1 MKRAQWV
8 RTSIGAC
15 LVWTLVLGH
24 AARAAEGQVT
34 RVQAMAAR
42 EAGSWDGRIQALVG
56 SGELR
61 LRQVRADTL
70 LPGRRHERFA
80 QVYHGVRVF
89 GGELVRQSDDAGVV
103 SVFGTFYE
111 GIALDVRPTLSAGGA
126 RALVE
131 TPGAPGFLTAHDP
144 ELVVLPEAGG
154 GYALCWRLRAWT
166 SSDLVM
172 FFVDARDGHV
182 RRRFSDLQ
190 TQSAVGLGK
199 GVLGDFKKVS
209 AKSSG
214 GAFVADDELRPPAI
228 STYDYQGDLRR
239 LFALQRVEDLSPKD
253 LAKDADND
261 WTDGANVDAHVY
273 AGYTYDYYFK
283 RFGRHGL
290 DNADVT
296 LVNITHPVNRAEIF
310 SQPDEIVFQFYLN
323 AFYAGDGLMVYG
335 EGLPSNLTYQ
345 RQHWNYLAGGLDV
358 VAHELTHGVT
368 DYTSA
373 LIYEGESGALNEAF
387 SDMMGTAV
395 EFYYQPTGSGPLHA
409 DYLAGEDVV
418 TPGGIRSL
426 ANPPLFGDPDHY
438 SERYLGPQDN
448 GGVHTNSG
456 IPNHAYYLAI
466 EGGTHR
472 LSKVTV
478 QGVGAANRD
487 QIEKVF
493 YRAFT
498 SMLPPSANFHAARL
512 ATIQAARDLQGPGSA
527 AERAVTQAWTAV
539 GVE

>member
-1 MKRAQWV
+1 MKRAHQL
-8 RTSIGAC
+8 RARIGVCLLSAC
-15 LVWTLVLGH
+15 AM
-24 AARAAEGQVT
+24 AAAVRAAEGRVT
-34 RVQAMAAR
+34 RVQATAAR
-42 EAGSWDGRIQALVG
+42 DAGSWDGRIQARLA

-61 LRQVRADTL
+61 LRQVRGDTL

-80 QVYHGVRVF
+80 QVYRGVRVF
-89 GGELVRQSDDAGVV
+89 GGELVRQSDEAGEV

-111 GIALDVRPTLSAGGA
+111 GIGLDVHPSLTATQA

-131 TPGAPGFLTAHDP
+131 APGAPSFLTARDP

-154 GYALCWRLRAWT
+154 DYALCFRLRAWT
-166 SSDLVM
+166 GADLVM
-172 FFVDARDGHV
+172 FFVDAHDGHI

-199 GVLGDFKKVS
+199 GVLGDTKKVS

-214 GAFVADDELRPPAI
+214 GAFVADDELRPPAV
-228 STYDYQGDLRR
+228 STYDYQGDLAR
-239 LFALQRVEDLSPKD
+239 LFTLQRVEDLSPKD

-273 AGYTYDYYFK
+273 AGYTYDYYYK

-290 DNADVT
+290 DNADVAMS
-296 LVNITHPVNRAEIF
+296 NITHPVRRADVLA
-310 SQPDEIVFQFYLN
+310 QPLGIVFNFYLN
-323 AFYAGDGLMVYG
+323 AFYAGDGAMVYG
-335 EGLPSNLTYQ
+335 EGLPPSLTFGG
-345 RQHWNYLAGGLDV
+345 QHWDYLAGGLDV

-395 EFYYQPTGSGPLHA
+395 EFFYQPAGSGPLHA
-409 DYLAGEDVV
+409 DYLCGEDVV
-418 TPGGIRSL
+418 TPGGVRSL
-426 ANPPLFGDPDHY
+426 ANPTSYGDPDHY
-438 SERYLGPQDN
+438 SQRYLGPEDN

-456 IPNHAYYLAI
+456 IANHAYYLAI

-478 QGVGAANRD
+478 QGVGASNRD

-498 SMLPPSANFHAARL
+498 SMLPPSADFHTARM
-512 ATIQAARDLQGPGSA
+512 ATIQSARDLQGPGSA

>member
-1 MKRAQWV
+1 MKRACRV
-8 RTSIGAC
+8 PASIGAC
-15 LVWTLVLGH
+15 FVWTLALVP
-24 AARAAEGQVT
+24 AVDAAEGVT

-42 EAGSWDGRIQALVG
+42 EAGSWDARIQALMG
-56 SGELR
+56 SGDLR

-80 QVYHGVRVF
+80 QVYRGVSVF

-111 GIALDVRPTLSAGGA
+111 GIALDVRPTLSATGA

-131 TPGAPGFLTAHDP
+131 TPGAPGFLTGHDP

-166 SSDLVM
+166 SNDLVM
-172 FFVDARDGHV
+172 FFVDAHDGHV

-199 GVLGDFKKVS
+199 GVLGDQKKVS

-214 GAFVADDELRPPAI
+214 GAFVADDELRPPAVA
-228 STYDYQGDLRR
+228 TYDYQGDLRR
-239 LFALQRVEDLSPKD
+239 LFTLQRVEDLSAKD

-290 DNADVT
+290 DNADVAMS
-296 LVNITHPVNRAEIF
+296 NITHPVNRADIF
-310 SQPDEIVFQFYLN
+310 AQPDEIVFQFYLN
-323 AFYAGDGLMVYG
+323 AFYAGDGAMVYG
-335 EGLPSNLTYQ
+335 EGLPSNLTFQ
-345 RQHWNYLAGGLDV
+345 GQHWDYLAGGLDV

-368 DYTSA
+368 EYSSN

-395 EFYYQPTGSGPLHA
+395 EFYFQPAGNGRLHA
-409 DYLAGEDVV
+409 DYLAGEDVI

-426 ANPPLFGDPDHY
+426 ANPSLFGDPDHY
-438 SERYLGPQDN
+438 SERYLGAQDN

-487 QIEKVF
+487 QIEKIF

-498 SMLPPSANFHAARL
+498 SMLPPSADFHTARQ

>member
-1 MKRAQWV
+1 MKRARQV
-8 RTSIGAC
+8 RASLSAC
-15 LVWTLVLGH
+15 VLWTFALVPAVH
-24 AARAAEGQVT
+24 AAQGLVT
-34 RVQAMAAR
+34 RVQAMAAP
-42 EAGSWDGRIQALVG
+42 EAGSWDGRIQALVS

-80 QVYHGVRVF
+80 QVYRGLRVF

-111 GIALDVRPTLSAGGA
+111 GIELDVRPTLSAAGA

-166 SSDLVM
+166 GGDLVM
-172 FFVDARDGHV
+172 FFVDALDGHV

-190 TQSAVGLGK
+190 TQSAVGLGS
-199 GVLGDFKKVS
+199 GVLGDRKKVS
-209 AKSSG
+209 AKSSSG
-214 GAFVADDELRPPAI
+214 TFVADDKLRPPAV
-228 STYDYQGDLRR
+228 STYDYQGDLQRF
-239 LFALQRVEDLSPKD
+239 FALRRVEDLSPQD

-290 DNADVT
+290 DNADVAMS
-296 LVNITHPVNRAEIF
+296 NITHPVRRADVLF
-310 SQPDEIVFQFYLN
+310 QPLDIVFSFYLN

-335 EGLPSNLTYQ
+335 EGLPSNLTFQ
-345 RQHWNYLAGGLDV
+345 GQHWDYLAGGLDV
-358 VAHELTHGVT
+358 AAHEMTHGVT

-373 LIYEGESGALNEAF
+373 LIYEGESGALNESF
-387 SDMMGTAV
+387 SDLMGTAV

-409 DYLAGEDVV
+409 DYLVGEDVV
-418 TPGGIRSL
+418 TPGGVRSL
-426 ANPPLFGDPDHY
+426 ANPTLYGDPDHY
-438 SERYLGPQDN
+438 SERYLGTLDN

-472 LSKVTV
+472 LSRVTV
-478 QGVGAANRD
+478 QGVGASNRD

-493 YRAFT
+493 YRAFV
-498 SMLPPSANFHAARL
+498 SMLPPSADFHTARQ
-512 ATIQAARDLQGPGSA
+512 ATIQSARDLQGPGSA

>member
-8 RTSIGAC
+8 RAGLAC
-15 LVWTLVLGH
+15 LWTLALVPGTL
-24 AARAAEGQVT
+24 RAAEGRVV
-34 RVQAMAAR
+34 RVQAMAGR
-42 EAGSWDGRIQALVG
+42 EAGSWDGRIEALVAQ
-56 SGELR
+56 GELR

-80 QVYHGVRVF
+80 QFYKGVHVF

-111 GIALDVRPTLSAGGA
+111 GVDIGVRPTLSATAA
-126 RALVE
+126 RGLVE
-131 TPGAPGFLTAHDP
+131 TKDAPALLTGHDP
-144 ELVVLPEAGG
+144 ELVVLPEASG

-166 SSDLVM
+166 SGDLVM
-172 FFVDARDGHV
+172 YFVDAHDGHV
-182 RRRFSDLQ
+182 RLRFSDRK

-199 GVLGDFKKVS
+199 GVLGDKKKVS

-214 GAFVADDELRPPAI
+214 GTFVADDELRPPAVE
-228 STYDYQGDLRR
+228 TYDYQGNLSKF
-239 LFALQRVEDLSPKD
+239 LSLQRVEDISPSD

-261 WTDGANVDAHVY
+261 WTDGANVDAHVH
-273 AGYTYDYYFK
+273 AGYTYDYYYK

-290 DNADVT
+290 DNADVRMI
-296 LVNITHPVNRAEIF
+296 NITHVVRR
-310 SQPDEIVFQFYLN
+310 SDLLTQPIEVVFDFYLN
-323 AFYAGDGLMVYG
+323 AFYLGDGVMVYG
-335 EGLPSNLTYQ
+335 EGLPPEYTFN
-345 RQHWNYLAGGLDV
+345 RQHWDYLAGGLDV

-368 DYTSA
+368 DYSSG
-373 LIYEGESGALNEAF
+373 LIYEGESGALNESF

-395 EFYYQPTGSGPLHA
+395 EFYFQPIGSGPLHA
-409 DYLAGEDVV
+409 DYLCGEDVV

-426 ANPPLFGDPDHY
+426 ANPTVFGDPDHY
-438 SERYLGPQDN
+438 SERFLGPEDN
-448 GGVHTNSG
+448 GGVHINSG

-478 QGVGAANRD
+478 QGVGVANRD

-498 SMLPPSANFHAARL
+498 SMLPASADFHTARL

>member
-1 MKRAQWV
+1 MKRARWV
-8 RTSIGAC
+8 RASLSAC
-15 LVWTLVLGH
+15 FLWTLALVPAVH
-24 AARAAEGQVT
+24 ADEGVT
-34 RVQAMAAR
+34 RVQAMTVR
-42 EAGSWDGRIQALVG
+42 EAGIWDARIQALVG
-56 SGELR
+56 SGELH
-61 LRQVRADTL
+61 LRQVRADTM

-80 QVYHGVRVF
+80 QVYRGVRVF
-89 GGELVRQSDDAGVV
+89 GGELVRQTDAAGVV

-111 GIALDVRPTLSAGGA
+111 GIAVDVRPTLSAPGA

-131 TPGAPGFLTAHDP
+131 APDAPGFLTAHDP

-172 FFVDARDGHV
+172 FFVDAHDGHV

-199 GVLGDFKKVS
+199 GVLGDQKKVS

-214 GAFVADDELRPPAI
+214 GTFVADDKLRPPAV

-290 DNADVT
+290 DNADVAMS
-296 LVNITHPVNRAEIF
+296 NITHPVNRAEIF

-323 AFYAGDGLMVYG
+323 AFYAGDGVMVYG
-335 EGLPSNLTYQ
+335 EGLPSNLTYFG
-345 RQHWNYLAGGLDV
+345 QHWNYLAGGLDV

-368 DYTSA
+368 EYTSN
-373 LIYEGESGALNEAF
+373 LIYEGESGALNESF

-395 EFYYQPTGSGPLHA
+395 EFFFQPAGSGPLHA

-418 TPGGIRSL
+418 TPGGVRSL
-426 ANPPLFGDPDHY
+426 ANPTLFGDPDHY
-438 SERYLGPQDN
+438 SERYLGTQDN

-478 QGVGAANRD
+478 QGVGASNRD

-498 SMLPPSANFHAARL
+498 SMLPPSANFHTARQ

>member
-1 MKRAQWV
+1 MKRARWV
-8 RTSIGAC
+8 RASLSAC
-15 LVWTLVLGH
+15 FLWTLALVPAVH
-24 AARAAEGQVT
+24 ADEGVT
-34 RVQAMAAR
+34 RVQAMTAR
-42 EAGSWDGRIQALVG
+42 EAGSWDARIQALVG
-56 SGELR
+56 SGELH
-61 LRQVRADTL
+61 LRQVRADTM

-80 QVYHGVRVF
+80 QVYRGVRVF

-111 GIALDVRPTLSAGGA
+111 GMDLEVRPTLSAGQA

-131 TPGAPGFLTAHDP
+131 APDAPSFLTAKDP
-144 ELVVLPEAGG
+144 ELVVLPERPS

-166 SSDLVM
+166 GADLVM
-172 FFVDARDGHV
+172 FFVDALDGHV
-182 RRRFSDLQ
+182 RRRFSALE

-199 GVLGDFKKVS
+199 GVLGDQKKVS
-209 AKSSG
+209 AKSAG
-214 GAFVADDELRPPAI
+214 GTFVANDELRPPAV
-228 STYDYQGDLRR
+228 STYDFQGDLAK
-239 LFALQRVEDLSPKD
+239 LFALESVDDLAAKD
-253 LAKDADND
+253 LANDADNN

-273 AGYTYDYYFK
+273 AGYTYDYYYK

-290 DNADVT
+290 DNADVA
-296 LVNITHPVNRAEIF
+296 LLNITHPVRRADF
-310 SQPDEIVFQFYLN
+310 VFQPLQIVFTFYLN
-323 AFYAGDGLMVYG
+323 AFYVGDGLMLYG
-335 EGLPSNLTYQ
+335 EGLPSGLTHNG
-345 RQHWNYLAGGLDV
+345 QHWDYLAGGLDV

-368 DYTSA
+368 DYTSK

-395 EFYYQPTGSGPLHA
+395 EFYYQPAGSGPLHA
-409 DYLAGEDVV
+409 DYLCGEDVI

-426 ANPPLFGDPDHY
+426 ANPTSFGDPDHY
-438 SERYLGPQDN
+438 SERYLGPEDN

-456 IPNHAYYLAI
+456 IANHAYYLAI

-478 QGVGAANRD
+478 QGVGSANRD

-498 SMLPPSANFHAARL
+498 SMLPPTADFRMARA
-512 ATIQAARDLQGPGSA
+512 ATIQSARDLRGPGSA

>member
-8 RTSIGAC
+8 RAGLAC
-15 LVWTLVLGH
+15 LWALALVPATL
-24 AARAAEGQVT
+24 RAAEGRVT
-34 RVQAMAAR
+34 RVQAMAGR
-42 EAGSWDGRIQALVG
+42 EAGTWDGRIEALVAQ
-56 SGELR
+56 GELR

-70 LPGRRHERFA
+70 VPGRKHERFA
-80 QVYHGVRVF
+80 QIYNGVHVF

-111 GIALDVRPTLSAGGA
+111 GVDIGVRPTLSASAA
-126 RALVE
+126 RGLVE
-131 TPGAPGFLTAHDP
+131 TPGSPALLTGHDP

-166 SSDLVM
+166 NNDLVM
-172 FFVDARDGHV
+172 YFVDAHEGHV
-182 RRRFSDLQ
+182 RLRFSDRK

-199 GVLGDFKKVS
+199 GVLGDKKKVS

-214 GAFVADDELRPPAI
+214 GTFVADDELRPPAVE
-228 STYDYQGDLRR
+228 TYDYQGNLFEFLTLR
-239 LFALQRVEDLSPKD
+239 RVEDISPSD
-253 LAKDADND
+253 LAKDSDND
-261 WTDGANVDAHVY
+261 WTDGANVDAHVH
-273 AGYTYDYYFK
+273 AGYTYDYYYK

-290 DNADVT
+290 DNADVRMI
-296 LVNITHPVNRAEIF
+296 NITHVVKRSDLLTQPIEIIF
-310 SQPDEIVFQFYLN
+310 DFYLN
-323 AFYAGDGLMVYG
+323 AFYLGDGVMVYG
-335 EGLPSNLTYQ
+335 EGLPPEYTFN
-345 RQHWNYLAGGLDV
+345 RQHWDYLAGGLDV

-368 DYTSA
+368 DYSSQ
-373 LIYEGESGALNEAF
+373 LIYEGESGALNESF

-395 EFYYQPTGSGPLHA
+395 EFYFQPIGSGPLHA
-409 DYLAGEDVV
+409 DYLCGEDVV

-426 ANPPLFGDPDHY
+426 ANPTLFGDPDHF
-438 SERYLGPQDN
+438 SERFLGPEDN
-448 GGVHTNSG
+448 GGVHINSG
-456 IPNHAYYLAI
+456 IPNHVYYLAI

-478 QGVGAANRD
+478 QGVGVANRD

-498 SMLPPSANFHAARL
+498 SMLPPSADFHMARA